1 MKSTMGIRGRMMNWR
16 LEPGEDESFK
26 VLAPLEV
33 PVLDQ
38 LCELIIFL
46 ELQRIPRPRVSSHG
60 ESTHEERLQ

>member
-1 MKSTMGIRGRMMNWR
+1 MKSTTRRRGRMVNWR

-46 ELQRIPRPRVSSHG
+46 ELQ
-60 ESTHEERLQ
+60 